1 MSKRAFIKCFKDK
14 VNDSGEDVNVAFL
27 SSNELLGMYLV
38 KYGDRAGAMLE
49 WDKSHGTIPPSVATN
64 SLILLSLIE

>member
-1 MSKRAFIKCFKDK
+1 MSKKAFIKCFNDK
-14 VNDSGEDVNVAFL
+14 VKGSGENVNVAFL

-49 WDKSHGTIPPSVATN
+49 WDKVHGAIPPSVATN
-64 SLILLSLIE
+64 SLMLLSLIE